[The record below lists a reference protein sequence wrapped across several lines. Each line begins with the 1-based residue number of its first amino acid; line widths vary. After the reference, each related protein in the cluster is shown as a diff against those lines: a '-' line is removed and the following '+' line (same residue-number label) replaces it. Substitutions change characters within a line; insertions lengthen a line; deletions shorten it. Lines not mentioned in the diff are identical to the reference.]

1 MAAWSVPA
9 LFAAL
14 CIAVH
19 YSFLRAASGRLGDML
34 GALVLET
41 TAALGIATAFALGLR
56 GDPVPTTR
64 NGLLFAALSGLA
76 ISGASILLFV
86 AMRKGGAVAS
96 TGAIVLGGGVTL
108 SALVAPLLFGEAW
121 STRRAIG
128 VLLGIAAI
136 VVLSRD
142 PATNP

>member
-19 YSFLRAASGRLGDML
+19 YSFLRAASGRLGDTL

-96 TGAIVLGGGVTL
+96 TRPGATRPVI
-108 SALVAPLLFGEAW
+108 W
-121 STRRAIG
+121 SRSTTSSIPDERR
-128 VLLGIAAI
+128 
-136 VVLSRD
+136 
-142 PATNP
+142 PK